1 MFVHA
6 EEQQRRSDLQNKK
19 SNEINAACEAC
30 SASTLPELWL
40 ILWASH
46 HFCRI
51 NRVHCF
57 DTMKKSFHWCS
68 SCFVSS
74 YDQQRWFC
82 WISRDGSFMIRA
94 FPSGIITGII
104 NWCHSEHG
112 QLWTRSLT
120 TNQSSLQMCF
130 SNASRIAGAN
140 GWMKFKDSQWGR
152 RERRES

>member
-1 MFVHA
+1 M
-6 EEQQRRSDLQNKK
+6 QQS
-19 SNEINAACEAC
+19 SNAAVMLHVRRVQHPRSLSSDWSCGLH
-30 SASTLPELWL
+30 SISVVL
-40 ILWASH
+40 IVPTVLIQWRRVSIDVH
-46 HFCRI
+46 HVLCR
-51 NRVHCF
+51 H
-57 DTMKKSFHWCS
+57 MQL
-68 SCFVSS
+68 

-140 GWMKFKDSQWGR
+140 GRMKFKDSERGR
-152 RERRES
+152 RERRKS